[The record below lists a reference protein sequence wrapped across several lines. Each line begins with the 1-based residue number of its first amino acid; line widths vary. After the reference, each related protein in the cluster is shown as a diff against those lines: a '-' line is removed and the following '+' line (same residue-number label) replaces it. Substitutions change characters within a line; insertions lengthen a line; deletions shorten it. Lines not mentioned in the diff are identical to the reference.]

1 MHVDFFFLWQ
11 ILDLL
16 LLLWMFTFY
25 IYYSVIYTLYSHEQ
39 SFLFLIYT
47 YTYVYVDIL
56 QRGCVQHLW
65 VYNDYPDSDST
76 KVPLS
81 FCCSSILS
89 NNPLKVPLPNPL

>member
-1 MHVDFFFLWQ
+1 MNN
-11 ILDLL
+11 
-16 LLLWMFTFY
+16 
-25 IYYSVIYTLYSHEQ
+25 